1 MHERVIAP
9 VRVVAHDHALT
20 AAALVAWVVVI
31 VVGATAAGL
40 LALAGHDISIGAPPL
55 HARLDPVVSVE
66 LVLACLVGVVG
77 ILELPRLAVRASWR
91 TLVPIATV
99 GAGLFGVALAAVRGW
114 DRIVAPVL
122 APREYLAAV
131 PRTADAA
138 SFLESFVHRLPHL
151 PVHVQGHP
159 PGPVLLGLGL
169 RELGLGAPSWF
180 AGVLIAAG
188 TLVVPAAL
196 VTVREVAGEAWA
208 RRALPFLVLGPAAV
222 WMVTSADALFAG
234 VGALGV
240 ALVTL
245 ATRPRR
251 SHRSRDVLALVG
263 GIVLGLGAFLSYGL
277 VLLAV
282 VPLVI
287 AWRRGAWRAIALATL
302 GALVVVLAFSLA
314 GFWWFDGLAA
324 TRRQYLAG
332 IASRRPYLPFLA
344 VDLAAFALVIGPAT
358 AVGLARLRD
367 RRLWLVVGGGL
378 LAVAVALL
386 SGMAKGEVE
395 RIWLPF
401 APWLVVAAA
410 AVWSLGD
417 RRRVVGLLGLQVG
430 AAILLEALVRT
441 PW

>member
-1 MHERVIAP
+1 
-9 VRVVAHDHALT
+9 VV
-20 AAALVAWVVVI
+20 
-31 VVGATAAGL
+31 
-40 LALAGHDISIGAPPL
+40 
-55 HARLDPVVSVE
+55 
-66 LVLACLVGVVG
+66 
-77 ILELPRLAVRASWR
+77 
-91 TLVPIATV
+91 
-99 GAGLFGVALAAVRGW
+99 LAAVRGW

-131 PRTADAA
+131 PRTADATA
-138 SFLESFVHRLPHL
+138 FLESFVHRLPHL

-180 AGVLIAAG
+180 AGVLIAGG
-188 TLVVPAAL
+188 TLVVPATL

-234 VGALGV
+234 AGALGV

-251 SHRSRDVLALVG
+251 SRDLLAVLG
-263 GIVLGLGAFLSYGL
+263 GMVLGLAAFLSYGL
-277 VLLAV
+277 VLLAL

-287 AWRRGAWRAIALATL
+287 AWRRGAWRAIALAAL
-302 GALVVVLAFSLA
+302 GALGVLLAFALA

-324 TRRQYLAG
+324 THRQYLAG

-344 VDLAAFALVIGPAT
+344 VDLAAFALVVGPAT

-378 LAVAVALL
+378 LAVGVALL

-401 APWLVVAAA
+401 APWLLVAAA
-410 AVWSLGD
+410 AVWSLGE
-417 RRRVVGLLGLQVG
+417 RRRVVGLLGLQAG
-430 AAILLEALVRT
+430 AAILLEALIRT